1 MTFTPLG
8 PVPYVSSSGG
18 PVISVDTFLQYPT
31 MIPERII
38 ALADQGFLADAIFR
52 GSSGVQG
59 GAVVYHES
67 TPLYGTAGGSI
78 EYEEWAEIPAGTGQ
92 RGQPNVA
99 RVISRGLGVKISE
112 RMRMRNAVDQVNQ
125 QITQVTNSLIK
136 AVDDAA
142 MNLIFNNSNID
153 SQAASATWATTATA
167 TVIADI
173 MTAAKAVN
181 TRVDGQSEQFGYQAD
196 TLLINNGSET
206 DMLLSADIQRLFLG
220 NVADQN
226 PIFKGQ
232 LAGQLAG
239 LTILSSPRVPSGKA
253 AVINRNV
260 LGGIAD
266 ERPLRATELYYEARE
281 RETWRSDVTRWS
293 AMFVD
298 QPGAARVITG
308 V

>member
-8 PVPYVSSSGG
+8 PVPYISSSGG

-38 ALADQGFLADAIFR
+38 SLAAQGFLADAIFR
-52 GSSGVQG
+52 TSSGVQG

-67 TPLYGTAGGSI
+67 TPIYGVAGGAI
-78 EYEEWAEIPAGTGQ
+78 EYEEWAEIPAAVGQ
-92 RGQPNVA
+92 AGQPNVA

-112 RMRMRNAVDQVNQ
+112 RMRMRNDVSNVNR

-142 MNLIFNNSNID
+142 MNLIFNNTNID
-153 SQAASATWATTATA
+153 TQAAAAAWNTSGATI
-167 TVIADI
+167 IADI
-173 MTAAKAVN
+173 ASAAKVVN
-181 TRVDGQSEQFGYQAD
+181 TRTDGQGEQFDYSAD
-196 TLLINNGSET
+196 TLLVNNGSPT
-206 DMLLSADIQRLFLG
+206 DMLLSPDIQRLFNG
-220 NVADQN
+220 NVASEN

-232 LAGQLAG
+232 LAGTLAG
-239 LTILSSPRVPSGKA
+239 LTIMASPRVPAGKA

-266 ERPLRATELYYEARE
+266 ERALRATELYYEARE